1 MNEWEWHLLEA
12 KKPMDDLRISG
23 IGVRPGSRV
32 KLRPRAGG
40 DVMGH
45 CSYGQDCDH

>member
-1 MNEWEWHLLEA
+1 MGMASLEA

-32 KLRPRAGG
+32 KLRPRAAG
-40 DVMGH
+40 M
-45 CSYGQDCDH
+45 SWTLLLRADCDH